1 MKSKNND
8 KSGGNKKQAK
18 GNMQE
23 AAKGSAK
30 DSKPEEAG
38 STGAAMGSREKK
50 LAKLAQRKK

>member
-1 MKSKNND
+1 MSSKNND
-8 KSGGNKKQAK
+8 KSGGNKKQSK

-23 AAKGSAK
+23 AGRGSAK

-38 STGAAMGSREKK
+38 SSDAAMGSREKK